1 MSMDLE
7 ALAALPGVW
16 RGGETATALAV
27 IATGFTE
34 LDDCL
39 LVGDGA
45 GDGAGDGV
53 GNGGGGWPVGALTE
67 ICTQVPGSGEVSLVI
82 PALAALSDGG
92 TDDTGWI
99 AWISPP
105 HALYPPALAAGGVR
119 LSRLLMA
126 QAGDAIDVLWGME
139 QALRSGSC
147 RAVLGWA
154 DKTSERSLRR
164 LQLAAESTRA
174 WAVLYRPA
182 HCLEQASPAALRL
195 RLTAVAEG
203 LEIDVRKNRGG
214 RPSRCR
220 IPQEALRAD
229 RGWPRRAESQI
240 VKE

>member
-1 MSMDLE
+1 ME

-16 RGGETATALAV
+16 RGGETATAPAV
-27 IATGFTE
+27 IATGFAE
-34 LDDCL
+34 LNNCL
-39 LVGDGA
+39 LR
-45 GDGAGDGV
+45 
-53 GNGGGGWPVGALTE
+53 GGGGKGWPIGALTE

-82 PALAALSDGG
+82 PALAALSDGSS
-92 TDDTGWI
+92 DDTGWI

-105 HALYPPALAAGGVR
+105 QALYPPALAAGGVR

-126 QAGDAIDVLWGME
+126 QAADTTDVLWGME

-182 HCLEQASPAALRL
+182 HCLERASPAALRL

-214 RPSRCR
+214 RPGRCR
-220 IPQEALRAD
+220 IPLARSFL
-229 RGWPRRAESQI
+229 
-240 VKE
+240 K

>member
-1 MSMDLE
+1 MRMGLE

-16 RGGETATALAV
+16 RGGEAATALAV

-39 LVGDGA
+39 LYGSG
-45 GDGAGDGV
+45 GYGSGEY
-53 GNGGGGWPVGALTE
+53 GGGGWPVGALTE

-82 PALAALSDGG
+82 PALAALSDGSS
-92 TDDTGWI
+92 DDTGWI

-105 HALYPPALAAGGVR
+105 HSLYPPALAAGGVR
-119 LSRLLMA
+119 LSRLLMV
-126 QAGDAIDVLWGME
+126 QAADTTDALWGME

-147 RAVLGWA
+147 QAVLGWV
-154 DKTSERSLRR
+154 DQTSERSLRR
-164 LQLAAESTRA
+164 LQLAAESARA

-203 LEIDVRKNRGG
+203 LEIEILKNRGG
-214 RPSRCR
+214 RPGRCR
-220 IPQEALRAD
+220 IPHEALRPGYK
-229 RGWPRRAESQI
+229 RPRRAGPQI
-240 VKE
+240 DCE

>member
-1 MSMDLE
+1 MSMGLE

-16 RGGETATALAV
+16 RGGEAATALAV

-39 LVGDGA
+39 LGS
-45 GDGAGDGV
+45 
-53 GNGGGGWPVGALTE
+53 GGGSGGSRGWPVGALTE

-82 PALAALSDGG
+82 PALAALSDGSI
-92 TDDTGWI
+92 DDTGWI

-105 HALYPPALAAGGVR
+105 HSLYPPALAAGGVR
-119 LSRLLMA
+119 LSRLLMV
-126 QAGDAIDVLWGME
+126 QAADTTDALWGME

-147 RAVLGWA
+147 QAVLGWA

-164 LQLAAESTRA
+164 LQLAAESARA

-182 HCLEQASPAALRL
+182 HCLAQASPAALRL

-203 LEIDVRKNRGG
+203 LEIEILKNRGG

-220 IPQEALRAD
+220 IPQEALRPEHK
-229 RGWPRRAESQI
+229 RPRRAWPQAAG
-240 VKE
+240 

>member
-16 RGGETATALAV
+16 RGGETATALAA

-39 LVGDGA
+39 PGR
-45 GDGAGDGV
+45 
-53 GNGGGGWPVGALTE
+53 GWPVGALTE

-126 QAGDAIDVLWGME
+126 QAADTTDVLWGME

-182 HCLEQASPAALRL
+182 HCR
-195 RLTAVAEG
+195 
-203 LEIDVRKNRGG
+203 NRH
-214 RPSRCR
+214 
-220 IPQEALRAD
+220 
-229 RGWPRRAESQI
+229 RRRR
-240 VKE
+240 

>member
-1 MSMDLE
+1 MGLE

-16 RGGETATALAV
+16 RGAEAKTALAV
-27 IATGFTE
+27 LATGFTE

-39 LVGDGA
+39 LGRG
-45 GDGAGDGV
+45 
-53 GNGGGGWPVGALTE
+53 GGGGWPVGALTE

-82 PALAALSDGG
+82 PSLAALSDGSI
-92 TDDTGWI
+92 DDTGWI

-105 HALYPPALAAGGVR
+105 HSLYPPALAAGGVR
-119 LSRLLMA
+119 LSRLLMV
-126 QAGDAIDVLWGME
+126 QAADTTDALWGME

-147 RAVLGWA
+147 QAVLGWA

-164 LQLAAESTRA
+164 LQLAAESARA

-182 HCLEQASPAALRL
+182 HCLAQASPAALRL

-203 LEIDVRKNRGG
+203 LEIEILKNRGG

-220 IPQEALRAD
+220 IPQEALRPEHK
-229 RGWPRRAESQI
+229 RPRRAWPQATG
-240 VKE
+240 